1 MSTGLMRIE
10 YCSLSFSDSL
20 EFSRPSESFS
30 SLGRPSVDNPPCCN
44 YASLT
49 LQLQKGVRL
58 MSSQKPRVAVR
69 GSERVALQGAQ
80 IGAPD
85 PNERIEVTVRVRRRN
100 PLPDSALLEAR
111 AVQPEQRRHLSREEF
126 EATYGADPDEIAK
139 VEEFAHEH
147 GLTTVEASGARRSVI
162 LAGTVAAMS
171 EAFGV
176 YLAHYQTPA
185 GMHRGRTGVVT
196 VPEDLAEIIEGVFGL
211 DNRPQ
216 AKPHFRRSKSN
227 EGFAHDLA
235 QSFSYSPDQL
245 A

>member
-1 MSTGLMRIE
+1 
-10 YCSLSFSDSL
+10 
-20 EFSRPSESFS
+20 
-30 SLGRPSVDNPPCCN
+30 
-44 YASLT
+44 
-49 LQLQKGVRL
+49 

-216 AKPHFRRSKSN
+216 AKPDIQRLTRWDHIEEFDTTEDCTLDLDFIVDSHDF
-227 EGFAHDLA
+227 GFLLTGALGNDGYTGGTHLWLPGA
-235 QSFSYSPDQL
+235 T
-245 A
+245 

>member
-1 MSTGLMRIE
+1 
-10 YCSLSFSDSL
+10 
-20 EFSRPSESFS
+20 
-30 SLGRPSVDNPPCCN
+30 
-44 YASLT
+44 
-49 LQLQKGVRL
+49 
-58 MSSQKPRVAVR
+58 
-69 GSERVALQGAQ
+69 
-80 IGAPD
+80 
-85 PNERIEVTVRVRRRN
+85 
-100 PLPDSALLEAR
+100 
-111 AVQPEQRRHLSREEF
+111 
-126 EATYGADPDEIAK
+126 
-139 VEEFAHEH
+139 
-147 GLTTVEASGARRSVI
+147 
-162 LAGTVAAMS
+162 MS

-245 A
+245 AKLYNFPNEVNG